1 MRAIIIGAGRGQR
14 LRPLTD
20 DSHKSFTE
28 IQGKRIL
35 DWILEAFAGA
45 GIDDVC
51 FIEGFNGDV
60 VREAYPQFTFR
71 RNGDWANNNILVSL
85 MHAEDLMDQSFI
97 TTYCDILY
105 TPRLIRDLVA
115 ATADIALGTD
125 TDWVSHYR
133 YRSQHPPS
141 DAEKLTV
148 KDGLVTRVSRTIDA
162 ADAYGE
168 FVGVA
173 KFSTDGARLLREH
186 YHRCRERFSGRE
198 FREGR
203 VFEDAMMIHLF
214 DEMIENGVAIS
225 HVDTH
230 GHYRE
235 IDTHQDLE
243 LANRFWRPPQ

>member
-1 MRAIIIGAGRGQR
+1 MRAIIIGAGRGNR

-28 IQGKRIL
+28 IRGKRIL
-35 DWILEAFAGA
+35 NWILEAFAGA

-51 FIEGFNGDV
+51 FIEGFNGHV

-71 RNGDWANNNILVSL
+71 RNGDWANNNILGSL
-85 MHAEDLMDQSFI
+85 MYAEDLMDGPFI
-97 TTYCDILY
+97 SSYCDILY
-105 TPRLIRDLVA
+105 TAQLIRDLIAVPA
-115 ATADIALGTD
+115 EIALGTD

-141 DAEKLTV
+141 DAEKLTA

-173 KFSTDGARLLREH
+173 KFSTDGAGLLREH
-186 YHRCRERFSGRE
+186 YHRCRERCSGRE

-203 VFEDAMMIHLF
+203 IFEDAMMIHLF
-214 DEMIENGVAIS
+214 DEMIDKGVAMS

-235 IDTHQDLE
+235 IDTHQDLG
-243 LANRFWRPPQ
+243 LANRFWRPPR

>member
-1 MRAIIIGAGRGQR
+1 MRAIIIGAGRGHR

-20 DSHKSFTE
+20 NSHNCFVE
-28 IQGKRIL
+28 IQGKRIQ

-51 FIEGFNGDV
+51 FIEGFNGHV
-60 VREAYPQFTFR
+60 VREAYPKFTFR

-85 MHAEDLMDQSFI
+85 MYAEDLMDRPFI
-97 TTYCDILY
+97 TSYCDILY
-105 TPRLIRDLVA
+105 TAQLICDLVA
-115 ATADIALGTD
+115 ASVDIALGTD
-125 TDWVSHYR
+125 TDWVSHYQ
-133 YRSQHPPS
+133 YRTQHPPS

-148 KDGLVTRVSRTIDA
+148 NDGLVTRVSRAIDA

-186 YHRCRERFSGRE
+186 YYRCRKRYPGRE

-214 DEMIENGVAIS
+214 DEMIDKGVAMS

-243 LANRFWRPPQ
+243 LANRFWKPPR

>member
-1 MRAIIIGAGRGQR
+1 MRAILIGAGCGQR
-14 LRPLTD
+14 LRPLAD

-35 DWILEAFAGA
+35 DWILEAFVGA
-45 GIDDVC
+45 GVSDVC
-51 FIEGFNGDV
+51 FIEGFNGHV
-60 VREAYPQFTFR
+60 VRETYPEFTFR
-71 RNGDWANNNILVSL
+71 RNRDWANNNILVSL
-85 MHAEDLMDQSFI
+85 MHAEDLMDRPFI
-97 TTYCDILY
+97 TSYCDTLY
-105 TPRLIRDLVA
+105 TTQLISDLIA
-115 ATADIALGTD
+115 ASVDIALGTD
-125 TDWVSHYR
+125 TDWVSHYQ
-133 YRSQHPPS
+133 YRTQHPPS

-148 KDGLVTRVSRTIDA
+148 NDGLVTRVSQTIDA

-186 YHRCRERFSGRE
+186 YYRCRKRYSGRE

-203 VFEDAMMIHLF
+203 VFEDATMIHLF
-214 DEMIENGVAIS
+214 DEMIDKGVAMS

-243 LANRFWRPPQ
+243 LANRFWRPPR